1 MGNYFF
7 KEEREDTPNTDK
19 QDINKDNDVHITF
32 DKTSFNYFHYND
44 YKYINK
50 YVIYRNKQGNLELTL

>member
-50 YVIYRNKQGNLELTL
+50 YVIYRNKKGYLELAL

>member
-32 DKTSFNYFHYND
+32 DKTSFNYYHYND

-50 YVIYRNKQGNLELTL
+50 YVIYRNKQGLLELTL

>member
-32 DKTSFNYFHYND
+32 DKTSFNYYHYND

-50 YVIYRNKQGNLELTL
+50 YVIYRNKKGNLELTL

>member
-7 KEEREDTPNTDK
+7 KQEREDTPNTDK

-50 YVIYRNKQGNLELTL
+50 YVIYRNTKGFLELTL